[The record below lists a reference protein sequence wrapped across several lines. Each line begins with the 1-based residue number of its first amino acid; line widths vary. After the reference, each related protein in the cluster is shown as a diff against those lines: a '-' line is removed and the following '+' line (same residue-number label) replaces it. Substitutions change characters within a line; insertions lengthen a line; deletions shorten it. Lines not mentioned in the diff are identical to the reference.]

1 MNYLAHIFL
10 SGNDT
15 ELMIGNFI
23 ADHIKPQERTKF
35 SPQINAGIK
44 LHYAIDTFTDN
55 HNVVLKSK
63 ERLRPHLHK
72 YAPVVVD
79 VIYDHFLA
87 KYWHLYHHQDLLE
100 YTIKFYNM
108 LHAHREL
115 LPDKTKYILN
125 YMEPR
130 NWLYNYQHLHEL
142 EKIFGGMGRRAN
154 FDNNM
159 ALTVKHLENDYN
171 LFDEEFKFFF
181 AQLYNFCHGYKK

>member
-1 MNYLAHIFL
+1 
-10 SGNDT
+10 
-15 ELMIGNFI
+15 
-23 ADHIKPQERTKF
+23 
-35 SPQINAGIK
+35 
-44 LHYAIDTFTDN
+44 
-55 HNVVLKSK
+55 
-63 ERLRPHLHK
+63 
-72 YAPVVVD
+72 
-79 VIYDHFLA
+79 
-87 KYWHLYHHQDLLE
+87 
-100 YTIKFYNM
+100 M

-159 ALTVKHLENDYN
+159 ALTVKHLENDYD